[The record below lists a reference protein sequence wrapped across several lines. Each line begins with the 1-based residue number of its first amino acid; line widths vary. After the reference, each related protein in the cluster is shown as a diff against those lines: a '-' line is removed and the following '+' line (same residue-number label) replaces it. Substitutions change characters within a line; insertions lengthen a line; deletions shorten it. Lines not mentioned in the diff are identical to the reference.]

1 MTVSF
6 EAVIRRIKKKEWEQ
20 LFTDSC
26 RSERR
31 ILKNKKQ
38 KTSIIKYKL
47 LYTILILLVY
57 LVGREI
63 PLYGID
69 LSAYMDKS
77 ITAEELLM
85 QTVGGDMYRY
95 SLLALGI
102 SPYVVSSIV
111 TQAYVAYK
119 RVGSKGKISPKK
131 TSIITL
137 TATLILALVQ
147 AVLHVRDLQFAV
159 TGINLIFAQVLT
171 VFQMVA
177 GVMLIIW
184 LAERNKNYGIGGQT
198 ALIYVNIADG
208 IVATLSG
215 HSFEE
220 LGLPLIISA
229 ALILVVI
236 VMENTEFRIPLQRIS
251 IHNIYADKNYLAI
264 KMNPIGTMPVMF
276 ATAFFM
282 LPRMIVNVL
291 LVLMPQNS
299 NVLWWNENLALTKPV
314 GIGVYI
320 GIIYVLTITFSM
332 IFVNP
337 GELTEQYLK
346 SGDCLLDIHAGKD
359 TKRYLVRKLWVIG
372 FISATVMSV
381 CLGTPLMLQYM
392 GDLDSTLVMLPS
404 SAMLLTGM
412 WCSLYQEYCAV
423 KSFESYEMFF

>member
-1 MTVSF
+1 M
-6 EAVIRRIKKKEWEQ
+6 
-20 LFTDSC
+20 
-26 RSERR
+26 
-31 ILKNKKQ
+31 KNKKQ
-38 KTSIIKYKL
+38 KSSIIKYKL
-47 LYTILILLVY
+47 LYTLIILLVY

-63 PLYGID
+63 PLCGID
-69 LSAYMDKS
+69 LSAYMDKT

-102 SPYVVSSIV
+102 SPYVVSSII

-119 RVGSKGKISPKK
+119 RVATKGKISPKK
-131 TSIITL
+131 TTKITL
-137 TATLILALVQ
+137 TATFILAFFQ
-147 AVLHVRDLQFAV
+147 AVLHVRDLEFAPV
-159 TGINLIFAQVLT
+159 GVNLMIAQVIT

-177 GVMLIIW
+177 GVMVIIW
-184 LAERNKNYGIGGQT
+184 LANRNKNYGIGGQT

-215 HSFEE
+215 HGMDE
-220 LGLPLIISA
+220 LKLPLIISA
-229 ALILVVI
+229 ILIIVVI
-236 VMENTEFRIPLQRIS
+236 TMENTEFRIPLQRIS

-291 LVLMPQNS
+291 LVFLPRNAY
-299 NVLWWNENLALTKPV
+299 VVWWNENLALTKPL
-314 GIGVYI
+314 GMGVYVA
-320 GIIYVLTITFSM
+320 IIYILTIGFSM

-346 SGDCLLDIHAGKD
+346 SGDSLLGIHAGKE
-359 TKRYLVRKLWVIG
+359 TKRYLTRKLWQIG
-372 FISATVMSV
+372 FFSATVMSV
-381 CLGTPLMLQYM
+381 CLGAPLLFQYM

-404 SAMLLTGM
+404 SVMLLTGM
-412 WCSLYQEYCAV
+412 WCTLNQEYRAV
-423 KSFESYEMFF
+423 KSFESYKMFI